1 MKKVS
6 LLLSLV
12 IPTMMIFSCS
22 QEKGNIDQ
30 VEKEVF
36 AIHDEVMPKM
46 GQIMDLRNAL
56 SQKIV
61 TIDSL
66 LKIKNED
73 SLQQQKDQA
82 LTLSNA
88 LQQADEGMMNWMH
101 AYNGD
106 SLKALSGD
114 EALKAL
120 NAEKTKISQVR
131 DQMLESITKA
141 EAFLKK

>member
-36 AIHDEVMPKM
+36 AIHDEVMPKR

>member
-61 TIDSL
+61 SIDSL

-106 SLKALSGD
+106 SLKSLSGD

>member
-1 MKKVS
+1 MKKVN

-66 LKIKNED
+66 LKIKNDD

-106 SLKALSGD
+106 SLKALSSD
-114 EALKAL
+114 DALKAL

>member
-1 MKKVS
+1 MKKVN

-106 SLKALSGD
+106 SLKALSSD

>member
-6 LLLSLV
+6 LLLSLL

-30 VEKEVF
+30 VEKDVF

-61 TIDSL
+61 SIDSL
-66 LKIKNED
+66 LKIKNDD

>member
-1 MKKVS
+1 
-6 LLLSLV
+6 
-12 IPTMMIFSCS
+12 MMIFSCS

>member
-6 LLLSLV
+6 LLLSLL

-30 VEKEVF
+30 VEKDVF

-61 TIDSL
+61 SIDSL

-106 SLKALSGD
+106 SLKALSGE

>member
-1 MKKVS
+1 MKKVN

-66 LKIKNED
+66 LKIKNDD

-106 SLKALSGD
+106 SLKALSSD

>member
-1 MKKVS
+1 MKKVN

-12 IPTMMIFSCS
+12 IPTMIIFSCS

-66 LKIKNED
+66 LKIKNDD

-106 SLKALSGD
+106 SLKALSSD